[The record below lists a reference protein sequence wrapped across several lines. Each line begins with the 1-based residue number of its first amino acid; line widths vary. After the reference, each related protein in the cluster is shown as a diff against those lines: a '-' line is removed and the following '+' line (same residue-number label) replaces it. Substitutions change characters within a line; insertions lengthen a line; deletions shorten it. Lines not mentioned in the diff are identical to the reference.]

1 MKNLKEQTIK
11 YITLITFL
19 LMLLVNA
26 LANLLPINGI
36 TTAGVSDAYPNLF
49 APTGITFAIWALIY
63 LLLAAYMLYLFGMF
77 HDAQRDSNQ
86 RSFQQISVYFSLSS
100 VANALWLFS
109 WHYDILSLSMLLMI
123 VILLCLI
130 KINQLTSKMKL
141 SFKEKFFVRLPFSI
155 YFGWITI
162 ATIANATILLIS
174 WGWDGFGLA
183 QSAWAVIIIIV
194 GTIIGSA
201 VIYKHKDT
209 AYGLVLIWAYIGILI
224 KHLSQNG
231 FAGQYSAVIVTASFC
246 IVVILI
252 DIAYVYLSA
261 HKKMK
266 LDIRP

>member
-19 LMLLVNA
+19 LMLFVNA

-36 TTAGVSDAYPNLF
+36 TTAGVSDSYPNLF
-49 APTGITFAIWALIY
+49 APTGVTFAIWALIY

-86 RSFQQISVYFSLSS
+86 RKFQHISVYFSLSS
-100 VANALWLFS
+100 VANTLWLFS
-109 WHYDILSLSMLLMI
+109 WHYDIISLSMLLMI

-130 KINQLTSKMKL
+130 KINQLTGKMKL
-141 SFKEKFFVRLPFSI
+141 SAKEKFFVRLPFSV

-162 ATIANATILLIS
+162 ATIANATTLLVS
-174 WGWDGFGLA
+174 WGWDGFGLT
-183 QSAWAVIIIIV
+183 QSVWAAIIIIV

-231 FAGQYSAVIVTASFC
+231 FAGQYPAVIVTASFC